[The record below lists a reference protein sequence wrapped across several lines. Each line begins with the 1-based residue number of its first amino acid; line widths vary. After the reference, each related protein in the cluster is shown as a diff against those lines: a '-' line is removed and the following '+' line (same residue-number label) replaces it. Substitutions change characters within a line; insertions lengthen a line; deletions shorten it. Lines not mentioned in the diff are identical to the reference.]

1 METGM
6 GVFAAFKQPG
16 GLYALYAR
24 FELLISAALLIFISI
39 IIVYSTAVLA
49 ATLFAELMSGS
60 LFNDAAALK
69 DAFGIILT
77 ILILLE
83 FNHSLVL
90 SMKQRIGVLQ
100 VRVIVM
106 ITIIVVAR
114 KLILFDYTVAT
125 WPTLFGLG
133 GLALVL
139 GVLYWLLSDI
149 DSRRRAAGLPDE

>member
-1 METGM
+1 
-6 GVFAAFKQPG
+6 
-16 GLYALYAR
+16 L
-24 FELLISAALLIFISI
+24 S
-39 IIVYSTAVLA
+39 
-49 ATLFAELMSGS
+49 
-60 LFNDAAALK
+60 
-69 DAFGIILT
+69 

-90 SMKQRIGVLQ
+90 SMKQRVGVLQ
-100 VRVIVM
+100 ARVIVM

-125 WPTLFGLG
+125 WPTLLGLG

-149 DSRRRAAGLPDE
+149 DSRRHAAGMQTE